1 MSDLPRRGQALR
13 EVAEHDRVIGEEAR
27 LPKLVERSTE
37 QLESL
42 AHIAA
47 LDESDSVVAP
57 SRAMPDVQ
65 RVARRIVEQPAVPS
79 SGPRASSST
88 CSILR
93 VSRRSSS
100 LVRGR

>member
-57 SRAMPDVQ
+57 SRAMP
-65 RVARRIVEQPAVPS
+65 VEQPAVPS

-93 VSRRSSS
+93 VSRRWSS
-100 LVRGR
+100 LIRGR